1 MFYMRDTFPGFP
13 LSPLGIPVPWKML
26 SPKGMESKG
35 ICAMSAKR
43 EAAHQRKMKYYF
55 FNYTEMMRLYNYHR
69 NTFYLSNIEHKSLLL
84 YLISEEPDPE
94 EYPVVLIIHTEN
106 SNFQYWCRFTT
117 ENLYDIYDMID
128 TEEITPTFDGSL
140 LSNTSYHI
148 TSVEIRDLNINC

>member
-1 MFYMRDTFPGFP
+1 
-13 LSPLGIPVPWKML
+13 
-26 SPKGMESKG
+26 
-35 ICAMSAKR
+35 
-43 EAAHQRKMKYYF
+43 
-55 FNYTEMMRLYNYHR
+55 MRLYNYHR

-128 TEEITPTFDGSL
+128 TEEITPTFEDGLPLLDGASL
-140 LSNTSYHI
+140 PALRADAIPSILHDNRVYHI
-148 TSVEIRDLNINC
+148 TSVEIRDMNIQC

>member
-1 MFYMRDTFPGFP
+1 
-13 LSPLGIPVPWKML
+13 
-26 SPKGMESKG
+26 
-35 ICAMSAKR
+35 
-43 EAAHQRKMKYYF
+43 
-55 FNYTEMMRLYNYHR
+55 MRLYNYHR

-128 TEEITPTFDGSL
+128 TEEITPTFEDGLPL
-140 LSNTSYHI
+140 LDGIPSILHDNTVYHI
-148 TSVEIRDLNINC
+148 TSVEIRDMNMGA

>member
-1 MFYMRDTFPGFP
+1 
-13 LSPLGIPVPWKML
+13 
-26 SPKGMESKG
+26 
-35 ICAMSAKR
+35 
-43 EAAHQRKMKYYF
+43 
-55 FNYTEMMRLYNYHR
+55 MRLYNYHR

-128 TEEITPTFDGSL
+128 TEEITPTFEDGLPL
-140 LSNTSYHI
+140 LDAIPSILHDNRVYHI
-148 TSVEIRDLNINC
+148 TSVEIRDMNMGA